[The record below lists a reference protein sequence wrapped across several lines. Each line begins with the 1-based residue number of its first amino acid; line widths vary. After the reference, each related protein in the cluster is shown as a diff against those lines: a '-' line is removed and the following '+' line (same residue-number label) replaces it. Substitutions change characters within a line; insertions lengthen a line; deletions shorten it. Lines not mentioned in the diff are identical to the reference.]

1 MKLTGS
7 IEFINHTWVT
17 LIQKDGQ
24 MDGYTVDNQKSPPE
38 FQFWWNEIMVT
49 LKNGV
54 NLCVLK
60 MCKSSYAMLPFSVV
74 SCFFCLLN
82 L

>member
-49 LKNGV
+49 LENGV
-54 NLCVLK
+54 N
-60 MCKSSYAMLPFSVV
+60 F
-74 SCFFCLLN
+74 
-82 L
+82 